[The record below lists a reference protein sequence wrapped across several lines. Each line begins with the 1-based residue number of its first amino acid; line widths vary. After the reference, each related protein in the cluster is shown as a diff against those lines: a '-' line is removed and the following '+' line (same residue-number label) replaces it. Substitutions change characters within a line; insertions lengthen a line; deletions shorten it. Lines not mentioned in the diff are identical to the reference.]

1 MIGHARWDVC
11 WRIVVHHRAGLIYR
25 MVQPKIGLLIFVS
38 GKVVLTGGK
47 VRNEIF
53 SAFEQIYPV
62 LQEFRKLPAAAAAT
76 ALTPAT

>member
-1 MIGHARWDVC
+1 MPPPPPPHAAPT
-11 WRIVVHHRAGLIYR
+11 AGAATGAK
-25 MVQPKIGLLIFVS
+25 PPAGVS
-38 GKVVLTGGK
+38 GASAPPAQ